1 MEPHE
6 FVAQAKS
13 KFAVTVAPEATPPS
27 PSDFPRVRDRETV
40 LLYFESEDRKNEAAV
55 LLDRATGDAVLGW
68 SQIDEDKQGRRA

>member
-6 FVAQAKS
+6 FVAKAKS

-27 PSDFPRVRDRETV
+27 PSDFPRVRVRETV
-40 LLYFESEDRKNEAAV
+40 LVYFESEDRKNEAVV

-68 SQIDEDKQGRRA
+68 SRIHGDRQGRIA